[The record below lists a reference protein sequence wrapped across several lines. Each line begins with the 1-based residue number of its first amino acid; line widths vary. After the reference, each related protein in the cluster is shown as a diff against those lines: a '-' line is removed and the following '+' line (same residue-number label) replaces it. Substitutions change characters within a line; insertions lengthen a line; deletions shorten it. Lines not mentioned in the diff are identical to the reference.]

1 MNSLDET
8 ISAITFVYA
17 WYSANEQLPES
28 ICDLDEDLSE
38 FSRVSTN
45 MYRKFKTKAWAYVR
59 NVIIDQEYMHRVSKK
74 MKHQTRGGNS
84 VNSQPIFN
92 IFSPSDPSDSPV
104 NLQQSIY

>member
-74 MKHQTRGGNS
+74 GNTKL
-84 VNSQPIFN
+84 VEVTLLILNRF
-92 IFSPSDPSDSPV
+92 
-104 NLQQSIY
+104 SIYFLRQIRQILQ

>member
-74 MKHQTRGGNS
+74 GNTKL
-84 VNSQPIFN
+84 VEVTLLILNR
-92 IFSPSDPSDSPV
+92 FSIHFLRQIRQI
-104 NLQQSIY
+104 LQ